1 MTTLEPRT
9 NLRQNKLLRPSRTLD
24 TRCSADA
31 KASGWR
37 SLTQA
42 VRSAVRAIEEA
53 VLRPVARRDAGL
65 AFEPRTLLALLSYC
79 YARDIY
85 GSADI
90 EDVLRRD
97 ANFRLICNNEFP
109 GARVIR
115 RFRRENRETLHRCLS
130 IALRS
135 LEEVGPQTVSAEA
148 AEAARAEDVSRRIM
162 KAMFIDSMETDWE

>member
-1 MTTLEPRT
+1 LGEA
-9 NLRQNKLLRPSRTLD
+9 Q
-24 TRCSADA
+24 
-31 KASGWR
+31 ASGPR

-53 VLRPVARRDAGL
+53 ALQRVARTDAGL

-85 GSADI
+85 GSAEV

-97 ANFRLICNNEFP
+97 AKFRRICQNEFP

-115 RFRRENRETLHRCLS
+115 RFRRENRGALHRCLTA
-130 IALRS
+130 ALRT
-135 LEEVGPQTVSAEA
+135 LAEGAPKTADNEA
-148 AEAARAEDVSRRIM
+148 AEAAVAEDASRRIM
-162 KAMFIDSMETDWE
+162 KAMFIDSMETEWE

>member
-1 MTTLEPRT
+1 LA
-9 NLRQNKLLRPSRTLD
+9 Q
-24 TRCSADA
+24 AQ
-31 KASGWR
+31 ASERR

-53 VLRPVARRDAGL
+53 ALQPVARHDAGL

-85 GSADI
+85 GSVEI

-97 ANFRLICNNEFP
+97 TNFCLVCNNEFP

-115 RFRRENRETLHRCLS
+115 RFRRENRQAIHRCLTA
-130 IALRS
+130 ALCS
-135 LEEVGPQTVSAEA
+135 LVEGVLKTADNETAKTAV
-148 AEAARAEDVSRRIM
+148 AEDASRRIM

>member
-9 NLRQNKLLRPSRTLD
+9 NLRPSRTLD
-24 TRCSADA
+24 TRCLADA
-31 KASGWR
+31 EASGRR

-42 VRSAVRAIEEA
+42 VRYAVRAIEEA
-53 VLRPVARRDAGL
+53 ALRPVARRDAGL

-115 RFRRENRETLHRCLS
+115 RFRRENREALHRCLS

-135 LEEVGPQTVSAEA
+135 MEEVGPQTVSAEA

>member
-9 NLRQNKLLRPSRTLD
+9 NLRPSRTLE
-24 TRCSADA
+24 TRFGEA
-31 KASGWR
+31 KTSGPR

-42 VRSAVRAIEEA
+42 VRSAVRGIEEA
-53 VLRPVARRDAGL
+53 ALQPVARRDAGL

-85 GSADI
+85 GSAEV

-97 ANFRLICNNEFP
+97 ANFRRICNNEFP

-115 RFRRENRETLHRCLS
+115 RFRRDNREALHRCLTA
-130 IALRS
+130 ALRA
-135 LEEVGPQTVSAEA
+135 LAEGEPKTVESEA
-148 AEAARAEDVSRRIM
+148 AGMAMAEDASRRIM
-162 KAMFIDSMETDWE
+162 KAMFIDSMESDWA

>member
-9 NLRQNKLLRPSRTLD
+9 NLRPSRTLE
-24 TRCSADA
+24 TRCLGEAR
-31 KASGWR
+31 ASDPR

-53 VLRPVARRDAGL
+53 ALQRVARCDAGL

-85 GSADI
+85 GSAEV

-97 ANFRLICNNEFP
+97 ANFRQICHNEFP

-115 RFRRENRETLHRCLS
+115 RFRRENREALHRCLTA
-130 IALRS
+130 ALRA
-135 LEEVGPQTVSAEA
+135 LAEA
-148 AEAARAEDVSRRIM
+148 APQADNEAAGSAVAEDASRRIM
-162 KAMFIDSMETDWE
+162 KAMFIDSMETDWQ

>member
-9 NLRQNKLLRPSRTLD
+9 NLRPSRTLE
-24 TRCSADA
+24 TRCLGEAR
-31 KASGWR
+31 ASDPR

-53 VLRPVARRDAGL
+53 ALQRVARCDAGL

-85 GSADI
+85 GSAEV

-97 ANFRLICNNEFP
+97 VNFRQICHNEFP

-115 RFRRENRETLHRCLS
+115 RFRRENREALHRCLTA
-130 IALRS
+130 ALRA
-135 LEEVGPQTVSAEA
+135 LAEA
-148 AEAARAEDVSRRIM
+148 APQADNEAAGSAVAEDASRRIM
-162 KAMFIDSMETDWE
+162 KAMFIDSMETDWQ

>member
-9 NLRQNKLLRPSRTLD
+9 NLRPSRTLD
-24 TRCSADA
+24 TRCLGPAQ
-31 KASGWR
+31 ASERR

-42 VRSAVRAIEEA
+42 VRSAVRTIQGAA
-53 VLRPVARRDAGL
+53 LQPVARRDAGL

-85 GSADI
+85 GSAEI

-97 ANFRLICNNEFP
+97 ANFCQICHNEFP

-115 RFRRENRETLHRCLS
+115 RFRRANREALHRCLATALLTLAEGEGQ
-130 IALRS
+130 IAGDHTAK
-135 LEEVGPQTVSAEA
+135 VATD
-148 AEAARAEDVSRRIM
+148 EDASRRIM
-162 KAMFIDSMETDWE
+162 KAMFIDSMESDWE

>member
-1 MTTLEPRT
+1 LGEAQAGGR
-9 NLRQNKLLRPSRTLD
+9 
-24 TRCSADA
+24 
-31 KASGWR
+31 R

-53 VLRPVARRDAGL
+53 ALQRVARRDAGL

-97 ANFRLICNNEFP
+97 ANFRLICHNEFP
-109 GARVIR
+109 GTRVIR
-115 RFRRENRETLHRCLS
+115 RFRRENREALHRCLTA
-130 IALRS
+130 ALRM
-135 LEEVGPQTVSAEA
+135 LAEGAPKIADEEA
-148 AEAARAEDVSRRIM
+148 AGTAVAEDASRRIM

>member
-9 NLRQNKLLRPSRTLD
+9 NLRPSRTLD
-24 TRCSADA
+24 TRCLGQAQ
-31 KASGWR
+31 ASERR

-42 VRSAVRAIEEA
+42 VRSAVRDIEEA
-53 VLRPVARRDAGL
+53 ALRPVARRDAGL

-85 GSADI
+85 GSAHV

-97 ANFRLICNNEFP
+97 VNFRQICNNEFP

-115 RFRRENRETLHRCLS
+115 RFRRENREALHRCLTA
-130 IALRS
+130 ALRAQAEGGVQTTS
-135 LEEVGPQTVSAEA
+135 NEVTEA
-148 AEAARAEDVSRRIM
+148 AMVEDASRRIM
-162 KAMFIDSMETDWE
+162 KAMFIDSMESDWE

>member
-9 NLRQNKLLRPSRTLD
+9 NLKPSRALD
-24 TRCSADA
+24 TRHLAEA
-31 KASGWR
+31 KASGRR

-65 AFEPRTLLALLSYC
+65 AFEPRTLLALMSYC
-79 YARDIY
+79 YARDIF
-85 GSADI
+85 GSAEI

-97 ANFRLICNNEFP
+97 ANFRQICNNEFP
-109 GARVIR
+109 GALVIR
-115 RFRRENRETLHRCLS
+115 RFRRENREALHRCLTS
-130 IALRS
+130 ALCS
-135 LEEVGPQTVSAEA
+135 LAEGEPKTVDGEVAEA
-148 AEAARAEDVSRRIM
+148 AIFEDASRRIM

>member
-9 NLRQNKLLRPSRTLD
+9 NLRPSRTLE
-24 TRCSADA
+24 TRCSGEANI
-31 KASGWR
+31 SGSR

-53 VLRPVARRDAGL
+53 VLQRVARCDAGL

-85 GSADI
+85 GSAEI

-97 ANFRLICNNEFP
+97 ANFRQICHNEFP

-115 RFRRENRETLHRCLS
+115 RFRRENRGALHRCLTA
-130 IALRS
+130 ALRS
-135 LEEVGPQTVSAEA
+135 VAEGAPKAADNEAGESAV
-148 AEAARAEDVSRRIM
+148 AEDASRRIM